1 MRGAGV
7 LRRHRAEQLSRPCC
21 RATARLEYI
30 ADRPV
35 IMDCTP
41 STLHCN
47 FPLREVAMPWLATDP
62 MIERP
67 KIMQNVLSDRFTM
80 AEDCARYGVS
90 RPTG

>member
-1 MRGAGV
+1 MRNAGV
-7 LRRHRAEQLSRPCC
+7 SRRRCAERLYRPCC
-21 RATARLEYI
+21 SATARLEYI
-30 ADRPV
+30 ADRPG

-47 FPLREVAMPWLATDP
+47 FPLSEVAMPWLATDP
-62 MIERP
+62 MIERL
-67 KIMQNVLSDRFTM
+67 KIVQNVLSDRFTM